1 MSDAPSTGS
10 RRYLLDTHIWLWMLT
25 APQRLSAAASRV
37 VSDPSNELLLSA
49 ASGWE
54 IAIKYRLGKLALPQP
69 PATFIP
75 DRLRRSG
82 VQALAI
88 EHDHAIR
95 VADLPDHHRDPF
107 DRLLIAQAH
116 ALRVPV
122 LTVDPVFT
130 SYDITLI
137 G

>member
-1 MSDAPSTGS
+1 VSDVPVGTG
-10 RRYLLDTHIWLWMLT
+10 RRYLLDTHIWLWMLVD
-25 APQRLSAAASRV
+25 PRRLSSAVSRIA
-37 VSDPSNELLLSA
+37 SDPSSELLLSA
-49 ASGWE
+49 ASSWE
-54 IAIKYRLGKLALPQP
+54 IAIKYRLGKLPLSEP

-82 VQALAI
+82 VQSLAI
-88 EHDHAIR
+88 EHDHVVR

-107 DRLLIAQAH
+107 DRLLIAQAQ

-122 LTVDPVFT
+122 LTVDPAFT
-130 SYDITLI
+130 SYDVDLI